1 MSTPNPTPQPGRQT
15 YMTPVADVYAAMV
28 QMLGFS
34 ASFDLVHQ
42 DEQSHAV
49 TFSAP
54 NLSGLFTA
62 KVVPGETAASSA
74 VEMTAPIDAGEAAQQ
89 LVVKFYKDL
98 GDQLMAQTAVQATSA
113 QTAVMSAQSQPTE
126 VVAPVAGANATSEA
140 SHDGQTAPE
149 APAAHRAPKN
159 KIMAMLTDSN
169 TGKTSTMAVVA
180 LVVAAAFLI
189 FGFVALGTHPP
200 LALCVIFAIIAA
212 ALCVVAYLKTQP
224 GKEHGRLFTV
234 AAVVATVIGLILS
247 LIGAAGAK
255 RESHPS
261 VAVSPSSSTSSSAS
275 SSSEESRCKSFSWPT
290 SGAATKIP
298 APKATKAMD
307 IIELTASYSLTACDV
322 TASDFEDYANELKG
336 KGFTVDLA
344 KSSDTFSAENAAGDK
359 VMVMHNPTKDTMGI
373 SIESKED
380 ADREA
385 QRKAEEEAAKQAE
398 EQRKAEEA
406 QRQAEEERK
415 RQEEEQKRI
424 QEEES
429 KKQQEAQNQT
439 QSGGVT
445 PAVKEAMDSY
455 ESFMNKYC
463 DFMEKYTADG
473 APASMLN
480 DYLKMMGEY
489 SETTKKL
496 DDMDQSTW
504 TDADMQYYLEIM
516 NRVNQRLASV
526 S

>member
-15 YMTPVADVYAAMV
+15 YMAPVADVYAAMV
-28 QMLGFS
+28 QMIGFN

-54 NLSGLFTA
+54 NLDGLFAA

-74 VEMTAPIDAGEAAQQ
+74 VEMTAPIDAGETAQQ
-89 LVVKFYKDL
+89 LVMKFYKDL
-98 GDQLMAQTAVQATSA
+98 GDQLMAQTAVQATST
-113 QTAVMSAQSQPTE
+113 QTAVMNPPTQPTE
-126 VVAPVAGANATSEA
+126 VVPPVPAANTAHNA
-140 SHDGQTAPE
+140 SHDGQNT
-149 APAAHRAPKN
+149 PAEPGDHRASKN
-159 KIMAMLTDSN
+159 TFMAMLTDN
-169 TGKTSTMAVVA
+169 NPGKTSTMAVAA
-180 LVVAAAFLI
+180 LVVAVVFLI

-200 LALCVIFAIIAA
+200 ISLCIIFAVIAA

-224 GKEHGRLFTV
+224 GKKHGRMLTAI
-234 AAVVATVIGLILS
+234 AAGATVIGLVLS
-247 LIGAAGAK
+247 LVGAAGGK
-255 RESHPS
+255 QESQPS
-261 VAVSPSSSTSSSAS
+261 AAASPSSSASSSAS
-275 SSSEESRCKSFSWPT
+275 SSSKESRCQSFSWPA
-290 SGAATKIP
+290 SGAAAKIP

-307 IIELTASYSLTACDV
+307 VYEFAVSYSLTACDV
-322 TASDFEDYANELKG
+322 TASDFEDYVNELRG
-336 KGFTVDLA
+336 KGFTVGLA
-344 KSSDTFSAENAAGDK
+344 KSSDTFTAENAAGDK
-359 VMVMHNPTKDTMGI
+359 VMVMHNPKEDTMSI

-380 ADREA
+380 ADQEA
-385 QRKAEEEAAKQAE
+385 QRKAEEESAKQAE
-398 EQRKAEEA
+398 EQKK
-406 QRQAEEERK
+406 AEEERK

-424 QEEES
+424 QEEEA
-429 KKQQEAQNQT
+429 KKQQEAQNQA

-473 APASMLN
+473 APTSMLT
-480 DYLKMMGEY
+480 DYLKMMSEY

-504 TDADMQYYLEIM
+504 TDADMQYYLEVM

>member
-15 YMTPVADVYAAMV
+15 YMAPVADVYAAMV
-28 QMLGFS
+28 QMLGFN

-54 NLSGLFTA
+54 NLNGLFTA

-74 VEMTAPIDAGEAAQQ
+74 VEMTAPIDAGETAQQ

-113 QTAVMSAQSQPTE
+113 QTTVMSTPTQQTE
-126 VVAPVAGANATSEA
+126 VVPPVPAANTAPATPYGDQAAQGEYA
-140 SHDGQTAPE
+140 SHGAS
-149 APAAHRAPKN
+149 AN
-159 KIMAMLTDSN
+159 KFAAMLTDN
-169 TGKTSTMAVVA
+169 NPGKTSKMAIVA
-180 LVVAAAFLI
+180 LAVAAAFLI
-189 FGFVALGTHPP
+189 FGFVALGVHPP
-200 LALCVIFAIIAA
+200 IALCIIFAVIAA
-212 ALCVVAYLKTQP
+212 VLCVVAYLKTQP
-224 GKEHGRLFTV
+224 GKEHGRLFTAI
-234 AAVVATVIGLILS
+234 AAGATVIGLVLS
-247 LIGAAGAK
+247 LVGAAGSK
-255 RESHPS
+255 QESQPS
-261 VAVSPSSSTSSSAS
+261 AAASPSSSASSSAS
-275 SSSEESRCKSFSWPT
+275 SSSKESRCQSFSWPA
-290 SGAATKIP
+290 SGAAAKIP

-307 IIELTASYSLTACDV
+307 VYEFAASYSLTACDV
-322 TASDFEDYANELKG
+322 TASDFEDYVNELRG
-336 KGFTVDLA
+336 KGFTVGLA
-344 KSSDTFSAENAAGDK
+344 KSSDTFTAENAAGDK
-359 VMVMHNPTKDTMGI
+359 VMVMHNPKEDTMSI

-380 ADREA
+380 ADQEA

-398 EQRKAEEA
+398 EQKK
-406 QRQAEEERK
+406 AEEERK

-424 QEEES
+424 QEEEA
-429 KKQQEAQNQT
+429 KKQQEAQNQN

-473 APASMLN
+473 APTSMLS
-480 DYLKMMGEY
+480 DYLKMMSEY

-504 TDADMQYYLEIM
+504 TDTDMQYYLEVM